1 MQPAVI
7 LLWNTR
13 FISFFLHIRES
24 SSMVSNTKLHTVRNT
39 RAQTGC
45 SEVLYLIVNTHSLSE
60 LLACSMHLIPG
71 WYCDMWCV
79 STRFTMLTFF
89 FFFSHHRCCKNRNK
103 KPTDSYFTR
112 CLVFSCVE
120 SLMLSFMEG
129 VHAFLSKRILSYSW
143 MYGCGMQYAW
153 VGRNRSWLLATYL
166 AKETSMLRAAV
177 RSSQTA
183 MLSTWICN
191 WHILCTYSSSTCL
204 MHKHSFT

>member
-39 RAQTGC
+39 RANRLLWSPIPHSKHTLPLRAPC
-45 SEVLYLIVNTHSLSE
+45 MFHASHSRVILWYVVCLNTFHH
-60 LLACSMHLIPG
+60 AN
-71 WYCDMWCV
+71 
-79 STRFTMLTFF
+79 FF
-89 FFFSHHRCCKNRNK
+89 FSFSHHRCCKNRNK